1 MISTKIFA
9 LLLAACG
16 AAPVDGFVSSSS
28 SRVVNIQKSHL
39 HATTTEPS
47 ADTLSLFSPCK
58 INLFLRIIRKRPDGF
73 HDLASLFQAVGF
85 GDTLNLSLNNYGN
98 SDEFTCNMEGVP
110 TDSTNLV
117 LRALQLMREKTGKT
131 SVYFNADLFKRVP
144 AQAGLGGGS
153 ANAATAMWGAN
164 ELMGRPA
171 TLDQLIEW
179 SGELGS
185 DITFFLSRGTAYC
198 TGRGEIMTP
207 IDPPLPSG
215 AKLSIV
221 KPNLGLSTPKVFKAL
236 DYDQLSTED
245 PEMLRDL
252 FLREGVVNTDDKYY
266 INDLEQPAFDCLPEL
281 KALKDELLEV
291 EGFDHV
297 MMSGSGTSIFCIGEP
312 SDKVAF
318 MKEFDERDGVS
329 VFNAAFINRE
339 EGCWFQDPSQP
350 LAVVEESEEVAAIIE
365 EGMTAEEAEQVR
377 QNRLKA
383 AEEMKQS
390 IPDIPV
396 TSDNQIVT
404 KDAGSGFSK
413 GPKSI
418 LNGKRRFEEARI
430 GDGKRAYPTPSKWLE

>member
-1 MISTKIFA
+1 MFA
-9 LLLAACG
+9 LLFAAACG
-16 AAPVDGFVSSSS
+16 VSPVNGFVSSST
-28 SRVVNIQKSHL
+28 SRLGTIQKSHL
-39 HATTTEPS
+39 HATTAES
-47 ADTLSLFSPCK
+47 ESLSLFSPCK

-85 GDTLNLSLNNYGN
+85 GDTLTLSLNNYGDA
-98 SDEFTCNMEGVP
+98 DEFTCNMEGVP
-110 TDSTNLV
+110 TDSSNLV

-131 SVYFNADLFKRVP
+131 NVHFNADLFKRCP

-171 TLDQLIEW
+171 TLEQLIEW
-179 SGELGS
+179 SGALGS

-245 PEMLRDL
+245 PQMLCDV

-281 KALKDELLEV
+281 KALKDELLQV

-312 SDKVAF
+312 TDKDAF

-339 EGCWFQDPSQP
+339 EGSC
-350 LAVVEESEEVAAIIE
+350 
-365 EGMTAEEAEQVR
+365 
-377 QNRLKA
+377 
-383 AEEMKQS
+383 
-390 IPDIPV
+390 
-396 TSDNQIVT
+396 
-404 KDAGSGFSK
+404 K
-413 GPKSI
+413 GLRSI
-418 LNGKRRFEEARI
+418 LNGERKFEESRF
-430 GDGKRAYPTPSKWLE
+430 GEKGTAYPTPSKWLETEVHSWYIACPRTRDPMSPALVTHTHHKSNNKQQAATRRCPQASQRQCPNR